1 MHPKPRALPRH
12 QGTHL
17 QSNQRNELSQPN
29 CCFAHQWAMVHDM
42 KFKVYDLN
50 PAVITNEQ
58 GRDIGW
64 FFAGGA
70 AEHTS
75 KQTFFCLFAF
85 LISIPFLF

>member
-1 MHPKPRALPRH
+1 MAINNTLFCVFDDNTT
-12 QGTHL
+12 THANSYFKIL
-17 QSNQRNELSQPN
+17 TN
-29 CCFAHQWAMVHDM
+29 M

-50 PAVITNEQ
+50 PAVITNEH

-75 KQTFFCLFAF
+75 RMKK
-85 LISIPFLF
+85 